1 MVGPGKLRDETDGKL
16 RASLEGRPPGREPAS
31 HLPAGSPLSFVL
43 WVLPWKLDSLHWI
56 SPRITPRL
64 LPPRSRQLGCKI
76 GGRGGEPSV

>member
-43 WVLPWKLDSLHWI
+43 WVLPWITLDFSKDHPEAAA
-56 SPRITPRL
+56 SQVQAVRL
-64 LPPRSRQLGCKI
+64 QDRR
-76 GGRGGEPSV
+76 